1 MKPRNK
7 FQHQILEASK
17 SLSPITK
24 EQIQWG
30 YDNAIQYV
38 GQLTKKGKI
47 TCCKCGYAWQGEG
60 ELINTL

>member
-7 FQHQILEASK
+7 LQQQIVEASK
-17 SLSPITK
+17 TLPSISH

-38 GQLTKKGKI
+38 GQRTKKGKI
-47 TCCKCGYAWQGEG
+47 TCCKCGHAWQGKA
-60 ELINTL
+60 N